1 MGGIK
6 ENLRLVRERVARAC
20 ERSNRSPDEIV
31 IIGVTKT
38 FDASVVKE
46 AVEAGITHIGEN
58 YVQEARSKKEI
69 LGNIPVTWH
78 MIGHLQSNK
87 AKQAVQIF
95 DWIHTLDRLS
105 LAEKLN
111 RLVSQQKDKPLPVLL
126 QVKVGQEDTKSGIAP
141 DELFRLYDE
150 VSQMEGL
157 QIRGLMT
164 IPPYFENPEDVRPY
178 FRQLAD
184 LLKRLKDR
192 SDRPELLTELS
203 MGMSH
208 DFEVAIEE
216 GATMIRVGTAIFG
229 ERPSCR
235 R

>member
-1 MGGIK
+1 MRGIR
-6 ENLRLVRERVARAC
+6 ENLRLVKERIARAC
-20 ERSNRSPDEIV
+20 ERSGRSPED
-31 IIGVTKT
+31 IILVGVTKT
-38 FDASVVKE
+38 FDASVIKE

-58 YVQEARSKKEI
+58 YVQEARAKKEA
-69 LGNIPVTWH
+69 LGDIPVTWH

-87 AKQAVQIF
+87 AKQALQIF
-95 DWIHTLDRLS
+95 DWIHTLDRLN
-105 LAEKLN
+105 LAERLN
-111 RLVSQQKDKPLPVLL
+111 RLVLQHRDRPLPVLL
-126 QVKVGQEDTKSGIAP
+126 QVKTGQEDTKSGILP

-184 LLKRLKDR
+184 LLKKLRDR
-192 SDRPELLTELS
+192 SPKPELLTELS

-216 GATMIRVGTAIFG
+216 GATMIRVGTALFG
-229 ERPSCR
+229 ERSSCR